1 VSSERVEA
9 EAVVREIWI
18 GAPPETVFAYLVDAE
33 KFARWKGRSADL
45 DPRPGGRFRVTID
58 GQNIAAGRY
67 LEIEPFRK
75 VVFTFGWEGEGSPV
89 PPGASTVEIT
99 LVPEN
104 AGTRLR
110 LRHMGLPEALRARH
124 AEGWE
129 HYLPRLASAAS
140 GSDPGPDPWADPG
153 GGM

>member
-45 DPRPGGRFRVTID
+45 DPTPGGRFRVTID
-58 GQNIAAGRY
+58 GQNTAAGRY
-67 LEIEPFRK
+67 LEIQPFRR
-75 VVFTFGWEGEGSPV
+75 VVFTFGWEGEGSPL

-99 LVPEN
+99 LVPEDS
-104 AGTRLR
+104 GTRLR
-110 LRHMGLPEALRARH
+110 LRHWGLPEALRARH

-153 GGM
+153 GRM